1 MCEAGHVTSVFVVGD
16 STCDRPEEGQNLVF
30 KLVFQ
35 KYLEHCAVLAA
46 GVCCAPSKHLGDT
59 CFSGW
64 LCWESGLVGS
74 HEVAFHMNWVI
85 SLPALT
91 GLGQLPNMGM
101 LF

>member
-1 MCEAGHVTSVFVVGD
+1 MYEAGHVTVFEAVD
-16 STCDRPEEGQNLVF
+16 STCDRPKKGQNLVF

-46 GVCCAPSKHLGDT
+46 GMCCAPSKHLGDT
-59 CFSGW
+59 CFSGQQ
-64 LCWESGLVGS
+64 CWEYGLVGS
-74 HEVAFHMNWVI
+74 HEAAFHMNWVI
-85 SLPALT
+85 FLPALT